1 MKQSFALVIEDDPS
15 LGAIF
20 VKTLERAGFET
31 ALDID
36 GNLYSVIISSQKPSV
51 VILDF
56 HLPFTTGDRVIADL
70 WTRYPDA
77 GILIIVVTADLFM
90 AKTLQ
95 AQGELVLTKPV
106 SPMRLTEI
114 IAKHLETKQV

>member
-1 MKQSFALVIEDDPS
+1 MKKPFALVIEDDPN

-31 ALDID
+31 ALDVD
-36 GNLYSVIISSQKPSV
+36 GNLYPVIIASQVPSV
-51 VILDF
+51 VIVDF
-56 HLPFTTGDRVIADL
+56 HLPFTTGDQIIADL
-70 WTRYPDA
+70 HSRYPDS
-77 GILIIVVTADLFM
+77 GILAVVVTADLFV
-90 AKTLQ
+90 AKALQ

-114 IAKHLETKQV
+114 IAKHLEAKQA